1 MKAFGSDAYYV
12 GTQEI
17 FLSLVVKKS
26 VNYWCFGGGM
36 CVGQLVGIEWER
48 FSK

>member
-17 FLSLVVKKS
+17 FLSLVVKKICKLL
-26 VNYWCFGGGM
+26 VFWGRNVCGAIGGYR
-36 CVGQLVGIEWER
+36 VGEI
-48 FSK
+48 F